1 MLLGRKWKPQ
11 IKARDQNSTS
21 SKKKHVE
28 ISSSE
33 SIPLLSACH
42 GPCTAVHPWG
52 NRWYTCQRVVYIQ
65 IISYKEHPMLQHR
78 DKLPETKRQTLTSV
92 ILLLKF
98 LPHRQTWHW
107 YRKLFLKKIIQTV
120 NPSSYYILRGTA
132 WLPHSYLHYCKHSAS
147 VISPFAKL
155 DLFSLLQRDE
165 LPSDEGV
172 IERVHICGDEWTPPV
187 HLRSDRMNTFKF

>member
-1 MLLGRKWKPQ
+1 MKTSNRSKRPQLDFLPKRSMWKFLLLKVYLSCLPVMVHAWLSILGGIDGIPAKESYTFKLYH
-11 IKARDQNSTS
+11 IKN
-21 SKKKHVE
+21 
-28 ISSSE
+28 
-33 SIPLLSACH
+33 IPCY
-42 GPCTAVHPWG
+42 
-52 NRWYTCQRVVYIQ
+52 NI
-65 IISYKEHPMLQHR
+65 
-78 DKLPETKRQTLTSV
+78 ETKRQTLTSV

-107 YRKLFLKKIIQTV
+107 YRKLFLNKIIQTV

-147 VISPFAKL
+147 VNSPFAKL